1 MDKLMIWLC
10 EGLDACLN
18 GMIVLLFVVEL
29 VLAVWAW
36 KKLYALKQQ
45 VDSLYRLDTKV
56 RGRYIKAGERKLSQT
71 SEVVYGM
78 DYARFDTIRVEY
90 QSTEKVYSFFSL
102 IIQLFPLLGILGTV
116 AGLYIAIVDEMN
128 IYEGVKFAL
137 SSTVY
142 GIIFAVISKIIDI
155 ILVALYVNSI
165 NQNMERYEKNY
176 MVYTEE
182 AKNIVKTENNEDRG

>member
-1 MDKLMIWLC
+1 M
-10 EGLDACLN
+10 
-18 GMIVLLFVVEL
+18 
-29 VLAVWAW
+29 
-36 KKLYALKQQ
+36 
-45 VDSLYRLDTKV
+45 
-56 RGRYIKAGERKLSQT
+56 
-71 SEVVYGM
+71 
-78 DYARFDTIRVEY
+78 
-90 QSTEKVYSFFSL
+90 
-102 IIQLFPLLGILGTV
+102 